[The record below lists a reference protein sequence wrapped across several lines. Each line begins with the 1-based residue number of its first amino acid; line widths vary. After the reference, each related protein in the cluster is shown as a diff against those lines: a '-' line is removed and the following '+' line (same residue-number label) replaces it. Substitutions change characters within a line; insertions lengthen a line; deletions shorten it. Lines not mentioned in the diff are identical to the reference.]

1 MLRRLRPSS
10 SSLSE
15 VPLKSSPESP
25 SEELSE
31 LSDDELSDEL
41 CDEVSPLSAGAGL
54 SPLSA
59 GAGLSPPPQ
68 LLLVLV
74 QKLSAGAGAETS
86 AGAGAETSA
95 GAGAETLAG
104 AGAETLAGAGA
115 ETLAGAGAETL
126 GDPTLTDGVGA
137 TLIFAA
143 LNAFGILTLAIL
155 GGLMFATA

>member
-1 MLRRLRPSS
+1 MNDHDGLIASPPSSS

-41 CDEVSPLSAGAGL
+41 CDEVSPLSAGAG
-54 SPLSA
+54 A
-59 GAGLSPPPQ
+59 G
-68 LLLVLV
+68 
-74 QKLSAGAGAETS
+74 
-86 AGAGAETSA
+86 
-95 GAGAETLAG
+95 
-104 AGAETLAGAGA
+104 
-115 ETLAGAGAETL
+115 AGAGAETL